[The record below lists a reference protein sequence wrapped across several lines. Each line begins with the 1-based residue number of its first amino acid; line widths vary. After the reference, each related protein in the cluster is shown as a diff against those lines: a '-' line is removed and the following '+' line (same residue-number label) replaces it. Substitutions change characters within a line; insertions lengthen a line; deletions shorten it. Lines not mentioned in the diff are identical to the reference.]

1 MVIIYITLLKKKLE
15 TLSSKRIKLDR
26 YTIFKSLKLG
36 KKIIANKKINN

>member
-15 TLSSKRIKLDR
+15 TLSKRIKLDR

>member
-15 TLSSKRIKLDR
+15 TLSKCIKLDR